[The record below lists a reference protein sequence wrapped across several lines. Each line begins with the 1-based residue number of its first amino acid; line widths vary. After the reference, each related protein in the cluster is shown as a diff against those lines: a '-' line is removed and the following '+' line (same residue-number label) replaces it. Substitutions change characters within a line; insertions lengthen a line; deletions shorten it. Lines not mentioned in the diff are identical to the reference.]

1 MASENLGENGRVG
14 RRLGVILLYKL
25 VIGML
30 RTNAEFIEMLTG
42 FAFWQDLKTPC
53 LSNSTNCSEAFP
65 HLKLCPCKKRKERRC
80 FTGQLMATPMATG
93 NHWQPT
99 SASSAPDTK
108 LHHARVAAQ
117 MVVLSLP
124 QNGCPAPRT
133 SRLAQIRPHA
143 VARSQLDTLWAHI
156 SRHVKTIL

>member
-53 LSNSTNCSEAFP
+53 
-65 HLKLCPCKKRKERRC
+65 
-80 FTGQLMATPMATG
+80 
-93 NHWQPT
+93 
-99 SASSAPDTK
+99 TK

-133 SRLAQIRPHA
+133 LPTLLSELLWVNKLGQKACLVSPCLSLVHLMDPLVPSPDLIIIEQPAFAGGKMI
-143 VARSQLDTLWAHI
+143 VARDQLPTSPAEVNLAIPTQDFAAAL
-156 SRHVKTIL
+156 